1 MWSEHLGLS
10 RILQQ
15 LLCGQSTGSS
25 SRYSH
30 NGEFVKL
37 RSKLR
42 VTFIPPG
49 KMGRGKKLR
58 EERRMDGGMKR
69 REREVEEEEKIR
81 ERERRERGG
90 RKGVRGRERK
100 RQNKGSTKEMI
111 FCQ

>member
-30 NGEFVKL
+30 NGKFVKL

-49 KMGRGKKLR
+49 KIGRGKKLR
-58 EERRMDGGMKR
+58 EERRMDGGKKR

-81 ERERRERGG
+81 EREKGEREGGG
-90 RKGVRGRERK
+90 RE
-100 RQNKGSTKEMI
+100 
-111 FCQ
+111 